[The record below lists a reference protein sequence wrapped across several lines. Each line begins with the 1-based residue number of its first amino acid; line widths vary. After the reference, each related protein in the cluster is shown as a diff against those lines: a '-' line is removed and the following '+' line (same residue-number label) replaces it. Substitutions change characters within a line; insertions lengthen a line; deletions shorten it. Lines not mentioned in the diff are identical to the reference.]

1 MNAANAR
8 SKTALV
14 LGGGVGG
21 VVAANRLRERLA
33 REHRVVLVDR
43 EPQHLFQPS
52 LLWLAVG
59 DRSPD
64 RIQRPL
70 ERLGRKGI
78 EVIQG
83 EISKINADS
92 RTILVDGREIA
103 GDAMIVSLGADLAPE
118 TIPGLAASGHN
129 LYTMRGAI
137 AVRDALAAFRG
148 GRVVVL
154 TAAPAYKCPAAPYE
168 ASMLIAAALRR
179 RGVRERTQIDMYAAE
194 PGPMGVA
201 GPQVSA
207 AVRRVVEA
215 KGVQYHPEHQVTDV
229 DPRARRLTFTN
240 GVTAE
245 FDLLVYVPPHRAP
258 TVVREAGLTNE
269 TGWMP
274 VDRGTFETRF
284 RGVYAIGDVVTVP
297 LRIGKPLPK
306 AGVFAH
312 GEAEVVSANIA
323 DAWSGR
329 AARRV
334 FDGFGD
340 CFVETGDGRAG
351 FGSGN
356 FYGEPTPQVTL
367 REPSRWWHWGKVLF
381 ETRWL
386 WKWF

>member
-1 MNAANAR
+1 VTAANGR

-59 DRSPD
+59 DRRPD

-78 EVIQG
+78 EVIRG

-92 RTILVDGREIA
+92 RTISVEGREIA

-118 TIPGLAASGHN
+118 AIPGLAASGHN
-129 LYTMRGAI
+129 LYTLQGAI

-207 AVRRVVEA
+207 AVRQVVEA
-215 KGVQYHPEHQVTDV
+215 KGIRYHPEHQVTDV
-229 DPRARRLTFTN
+229 DPRARRLTFAN
-240 GVTAE
+240 GATAE
-245 FDLLVYVPPHRAP
+245 FDLLVYVPPHRVP

-269 TGWMP
+269 TGWIP

-297 LRIGKPLPK
+297 LSIGKPLPK

-323 DAWSGR
+323 DGWSGR
-329 AARRV
+329 AARGV
-334 FDGFGD
+334 FDGVGG

-381 ETRWL
+381 ERRWL

>member
-1 MNAANAR
+1 MNASNGE

-21 VVAANRLRERLA
+21 VVAANRLRERLS
-33 REHRVVLVDR
+33 RKHRVVLVDR
-43 EPQHLFQPS
+43 EAQHVFWPS

-59 DRSPD
+59 DRRPD

-70 ERLGRKGI
+70 KRLGRKGI

-103 GDAMIVSLGADLAPE
+103 GDAMIVSLGADLAPDA
-118 TIPGLAASGHN
+118 IPGLAASGHN
-129 LYTMRGAI
+129 LYTMRGAT
-137 AVRDALAAFRG
+137 AVRDALEEFRG
-148 GRVVVL
+148 GRVVLL

-168 ASMLIAAALRR
+168 AAMLIAAVVRH
-179 RGVRERTQIDMYAAE
+179 RGLRERTQIDLYAAE

-201 GPQVSA
+201 GPRVSA
-207 AVRRVVEA
+207 AVRQVVEM
-215 KGVQYHPEHQVTDV
+215 KGVQYHPEHQVTNV
-229 DPRARRLTFTN
+229 DPNAQRLTFAN

-245 FDLLVYVPPHRAP
+245 FDLLIYVPQHRAP

-269 TGWMP
+269 TGWVP

-284 RGVYAIGDVVTVP
+284 PGVYAIGDVVTVP
-297 LRIGKPLPK
+297 LSIGKPLPK

-312 GEAEVVSANIA
+312 GEAEVVAGNIA

-329 AARRV
+329 AARRI
-334 FDGFGD
+334 FDGFGE

-356 FYGEPTPQVTL
+356 FYGEPSPQVTL
-367 REPSRWWHWGKVLF
+367 KDPSRWWHWGKVLF
-381 ETRWL
+381 EKRWL
-386 WKWF
+386 RKWF